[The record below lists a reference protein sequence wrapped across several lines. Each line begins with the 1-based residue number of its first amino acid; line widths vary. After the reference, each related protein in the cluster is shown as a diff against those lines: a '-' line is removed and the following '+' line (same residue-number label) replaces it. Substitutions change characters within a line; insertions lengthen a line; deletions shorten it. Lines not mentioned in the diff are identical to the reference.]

1 MIFLIFSLNRKN
13 RNHIGEVLMYV
24 RSIFHQIDSNNPK
37 NEVAA
42 NLYDNNIEEFKKKVT
57 ECVDQSRSCIYD
69 PPNCDDPHAIRFTE
83 WDNDKHAEARKKLFN
98 PSH

>member
-1 MIFLIFSLNRKN
+1 
-13 RNHIGEVLMYV
+13 MYV